1 MGGTLETASPGGPM
15 PQWAK
20 SGMAIG
26 SIIAAS
32 SATLLTVRLTLSS
45 DVPLPMEEQL
55 LYAGGLGI
63 GGAIFL
69 LSLVLGVWN
78 KRN

>member
-1 MGGTLETASPGGPM
+1 M

-26 SIIAAS
+26 SIIAAP

>member
-1 MGGTLETASPGGPM
+1 M